1 MNNDNDNT
9 TEQLIPFRCA
19 TMQSIIIK
27 GTYDHFKQK
36 SARDT
41 TGTEARRYAQG
52 LREWGGE
59 AGAIVADY
67 VEFAGAKLDEWT
79 DEEG

>member
-1 MNNDNDNT
+1 MNSDNDNT
-9 TEQLIPFRCA
+9 KEQLIPFRCA

-27 GTYDHFKQK
+27 GTYAHFKQN
-36 SARDT
+36 SAHDT

-59 AGAIVADY
+59 VGAIVADY
-67 VEFAGAKLDEWT
+67 VESAGLKLDKQA
-79 DEEG
+79 DEES